1 MRLIPPSDT
10 VMQLFFYF
18 FMFSVFLKTTWWT
31 RLKFLYVDK
40 SSGFLIISCSPTDDV
55 FYQLEMIK
63 NGFYRLPLPL
73 KVTFQ
78 HSSSWEGRRA
88 VRAVRRVK
96 MSTAGTSS
104 RRWTQPILQFLSIPN
119 GRCTIITL
127 WQLYISV
134 IHRYVQL
141 SHIHVLG
148 VPGCTRCAC
157 TAKKLLCT
165 DLMKSL
171 LKVWGRG
178 EGRTVAGENV
188 NCSLIPQGGE
198 DYI

>member
-1 MRLIPPSDT
+1 MSWGSFLFYNINYMRNKTKIYVFPFGCVWSPLLLCSC
-10 VMQLFFYF
+10 
-18 FMFSVFLKTTWWT
+18 FSTSSCFLCFLKTTWWT

-104 RRWTQPILQFLSIPN
+104 RRWTQPILQFLSIP
-119 GRCTIITL
+119 T
-127 WQLYISV
+127 SF
-134 IHRYVQL
+134 
-141 SHIHVLG
+141 
-148 VPGCTRCAC
+148 
-157 TAKKLLCT
+157 
-165 DLMKSL
+165 
-171 LKVWGRG
+171 
-178 EGRTVAGENV
+178 
-188 NCSLIPQGGE
+188 
-198 DYI
+198 